1 MDAERC
7 SRQGLWWLG
16 SIWATSS
23 QACWHSV
30 VKFDTRWAND
40 RGKKTSVNALHF
52 RWNEVEVRLG
62 TYLSLSLSLVYLFFN
77 PELVQDSTR
86 NFSAYVLDLLKLASL
101 AISSNSL
108 QKHLDWVA
116 ALDFELVSQA

>member
-1 MDAERC
+1 MPY
-7 SRQGLWWLG
+7 
-16 SIWATSS
+16 
-23 QACWHSV
+23 
-30 VKFDTRWAND
+30 
-40 RGKKTSVNALHF
+40 TSVEMFLVKS
-52 RWNEVEVRLG
+52 RYDSEPI
-62 TYLSLSLSLVYLFFN
+62 SLSLVYLFFN